1 MRARAVNKT
10 KPKATAVAIKNI
22 GTFAFSFVIA
32 RITSHRSRR
41 PETNTSAQ
49 IELGADS
56 PGNR

>member
-1 MRARAVNKT
+1 
-10 KPKATAVAIKNI
+10 VAIKNI

-49 IELGADS
+49 TELGADRRGAGDL
-56 PGNR
+56 PEG